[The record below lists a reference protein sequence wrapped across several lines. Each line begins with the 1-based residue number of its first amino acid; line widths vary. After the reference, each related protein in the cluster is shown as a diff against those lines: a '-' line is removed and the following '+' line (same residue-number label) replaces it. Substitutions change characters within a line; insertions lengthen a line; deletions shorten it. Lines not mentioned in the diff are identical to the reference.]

1 MAKKFFPDDWEKLP
15 LDELQRSRHR
25 LAGFIE
31 AIPDTKDDKDK
42 LIKDVSIAS
51 QSSNVRAVF

>member
-1 MAKKFFPDDWEKLP
+1 MAKKFFPDEWEGLP
-15 LDELQRSRHR
+15 LEELQRSRHR

-31 AIPDTKDDKDK
+31 SIPDTKDDKDK